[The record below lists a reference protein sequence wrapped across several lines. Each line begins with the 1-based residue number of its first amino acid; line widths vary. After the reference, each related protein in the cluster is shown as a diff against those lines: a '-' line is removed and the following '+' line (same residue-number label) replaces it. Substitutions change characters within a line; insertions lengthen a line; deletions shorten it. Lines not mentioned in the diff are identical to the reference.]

1 MPSNASIMLSSH
13 TAAGVPAM
21 SRHPEPDDDDRT
33 VIHPLGTLPT
43 PPRALDA
50 SQVSVNGNALPI
62 GTVLHEFEIISV
74 LGEGG
79 FGIVY
84 LAHDRSLQRRVALK
98 EYMPSGMAARVG
110 RTHVSLKSEH
120 HRETFEIGLRSFV
133 NEARLL
139 AQFDHPS
146 LVKVYRFWEENCTA
160 YMAMPYY
167 EGSTLRDRLRSM
179 PSPPDEAW
187 LLALLSALTEA
198 LAVIH
203 AEQCYHRDISPDNI
217 ILLAGSGRPLLLDFG
232 AARRVIG
239 DMTQA
244 FTVILKQGYAP
255 LEQYAEVPNMKQGPW
270 TDVYALA
277 AVMHFAILGRTPPPA
292 VARIVYDDY
301 VPLATA
307 AAGRYSARLLGAID
321 RALALRPED
330 RTRSIDDLRK
340 DLGLGTHVVSAHAS
354 LPQAPESGK
363 SMTRALGSIHRPSV
377 RIVVGVAALVAALA
391 TMAFFALTG
400 GLTQREQ
407 AAATRRTTAEA
418 PVAAVPS
425 PRVPPA
431 ISRTLLDEFDRIVQA
446 GSAGFD
452 ISAVPA
458 RQQLRIG
465 HDRLSFTLSS
475 QRDGYVYVLVSGPDG
490 SLMLLFPNDK
500 APGNRIRAGQKL
512 VLPQSSWLLDTLE
525 PAGPEHFL
533 VLVSE
538 FPRDFSSLAAGRQDW
553 FMKLRSD
560 AEVLSRDFSGPRS
573 ALAGKSQCQGADCD
587 VYGAARFDVDLVR

>member
-1 MPSNASIMLSSH
+1 
-13 TAAGVPAM
+13 M
-21 SRHPEPDDDDRT
+21 SRHSEPEDDDRT
-33 VIHPLGTLPT
+33 VIHPPGTVAAY
-43 PPRALDA
+43 PRVLDP
-50 SQVSVNGNALPI
+50 SYGKVNGNALPI
-62 GTVLHEFEIISV
+62 GTVLHEFEITSV
-74 LGEGG
+74 IGEGG

-98 EYMPSGMAARVG
+98 EYMPSGLAARVG

-167 EGSTLRDRLRSM
+167 EGATLRDHVRGMSA
-179 PSPPDEAW
+179 PPDEAW

-203 AEQCYHRDISPDNI
+203 AEHCYHRDIAPDNI

-232 AARRVIG
+232 AARSVIG
-239 DMTQA
+239 DMTRA
-244 FTVILKQGYAP
+244 LTVILKEGYAP

-277 AVMHFAILGRTPPPA
+277 AVVHYAILGRTPPPA

-321 RALALRPED
+321 RALAVRPED
-330 RTRSIDDLRK
+330 RTRSIVELRM
-340 DLGLGTHVVSAHAS
+340 DLGLGMHVVAAQAS
-354 LPQAPESGK
+354 LTQDAESGK
-363 SMTRALGSIHRPSV
+363 STTRAMRSSRRPAV
-377 RIVVGVAALVAALA
+377 RIVAGVAALVVVLAA
-391 TMAFFALTG
+391 TAFFALKG
-400 GLTQREQ
+400 GLARKEQ
-407 AAATRRTTAEA
+407 VAATKRASAEA
-418 PVAAVPS
+418 PAAPAPS
-425 PRVPPA
+425 PKVTPT
-431 ISRTLLDEFDRIVQA
+431 ISRTLLGEFDRIVQE

-465 HDRLSFTLSS
+465 HDRLSFTVSS

-500 APGNRIRAGQKL
+500 APGNRIKAGQKL
-512 VLPQSSWLLDTLE
+512 VLPQSFWLLNTLE
-525 PAGPEHFL
+525 PVGTEHFL
-533 VLVSE
+533 VLVSQY
-538 FPRDFSSLAAGRQDW
+538 PRDFSSLAIGHQDW
-553 FMKLRSD
+553 FVKLRSD
-560 AEVLSRDFSGPRS
+560 AGVFGS
-573 ALAGKSQCQGADCD
+573 ALAGKPECKGAGCD
-587 VYGAARFDVDLVR
+587 VYGAARFDVDIVR